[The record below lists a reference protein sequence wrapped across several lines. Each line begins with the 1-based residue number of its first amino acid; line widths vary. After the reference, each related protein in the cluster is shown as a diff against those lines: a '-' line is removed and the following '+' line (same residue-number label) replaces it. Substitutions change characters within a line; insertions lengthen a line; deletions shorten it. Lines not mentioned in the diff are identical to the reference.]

1 MPRLKRKW
9 GQMRVG
15 ENLNEPPP
23 HARGLTHLRAASNR
37 FAALACFALAVSFV
51 LVARAQENE
60 PPSVATA
67 PAAAAPPENTQ
78 STDAGPNDEL
88 IRRGTGEFVAP
99 APSET
104 PAAAAGAPG
113 APLDI
118 DFERAPVGLAVQSL
132 LADAAGANVIIDP
145 RVTGEVTLHSRGRV
159 SLQEIPALLRA
170 TVASIGLELVEQGP
184 NTFLLRPRATDPNA
198 QGAPTIYRPGAQSL
212 SGLVIFGLRYV
223 SAQEMTRLLQP
234 FARNGVTVSPEP
246 TREMLILSGSPAQ
259 VESLVRTIELLD
271 VDWLAGMSYG
281 LVPLEYSD
289 PATLIE
295 ELRTLFG
302 GAQGPIGSMVEF
314 VPMRARRAVL
324 ILAKRPERL
333 DEARNWIMQLDRP
346 NRTGV
351 GGIRFIQLENADA
364 AQVAETITGLFEGQQ
379 GAAQRI
385 TADAGRN
392 ALLVQADPATFEDI
406 RNLVVQLDAPVDQV
420 VIETTIAEVTLNND
434 FRFGVQWSFDTRDGG
449 RAILSDADNGGV
461 GPRFPGFSYGYEGN
475 YVHATLNAISSRTQ
489 VEVISS
495 PVIVTL
501 DNQEATLQVGDEVP
515 VITQSAS
522 GVASADATIIST
534 VQYRETG
541 ILLRV
546 TPRIG
551 SGGLVT
557 MEVAQEASEVSA
569 TTTSGIDSPT
579 IQQRKFQSTV
589 AVEDG
594 QTVALG
600 GLIRASRTR
609 NRAGV
614 PFLSA
619 VPILG
624 AAFRNSDNTV
634 RRTELI
640 VFLTPRIIRNT
651 QDAAA
656 ATQDLEDRLRRL
668 RNSSF
673 INSYAPSH

>member
-1 MPRLKRKW
+1 
-9 GQMRVG
+9 
-15 ENLNEPPP
+15 
-23 HARGLTHLRAASNR
+23 
-37 FAALACFALAVSFV
+37 
-51 LVARAQENE
+51 
-60 PPSVATA
+60 
-67 PAAAAPPENTQ
+67 
-78 STDAGPNDEL
+78 
-88 IRRGTGEFVAP
+88 
-99 APSET
+99 
-104 PAAAAGAPG
+104 
-113 APLDI
+113 
-118 DFERAPVGLAVQSL
+118 
-132 LADAAGANVIIDP
+132 
-145 RVTGEVTLHSRGRV
+145 
-159 SLQEIPALLRA
+159 
-170 TVASIGLELVEQGP
+170 
-184 NTFLLRPRATDPNA
+184 
-198 QGAPTIYRPGAQSL
+198 
-212 SGLVIFGLRYV
+212 
-223 SAQEMTRLLQP
+223 
-234 FARNGVTVSPEP
+234 
-246 TREMLILSGSPAQ
+246 
-259 VESLVRTIELLD
+259 
-271 VDWLAGMSYG
+271 MS
-281 LVPLEYSD
+281 
-289 PATLIE
+289 
-295 ELRTLFG
+295 
-302 GAQGPIGSMVEF
+302 
-314 VPMRARRAVL
+314 
-324 ILAKRPERL
+324 
-333 DEARNWIMQLDRP
+333 
-346 NRTGV
+346 
-351 GGIRFIQLENADA
+351 
-364 AQVAETITGLFEGQQ
+364 
-379 GAAQRI
+379 
-385 TADAGRN
+385 
-392 ALLVQADPATFEDI
+392 
-406 RNLVVQLDAPVDQV
+406 V

-434 FRFGVQWSFDTRDGG
+434 FRFGVQWSFDTRNGG
-449 RAILSDADNGGV
+449 QAILSDAENGGV

-475 YVHATLNAISSRTQ
+475 YVRATLNAISSRTQ

-501 DNQEATLQVGDEVP
+501 DNHEATLQVGDEVP

-589 AVEDG
+589 AVQDG

-614 PFLSA
+614 PILSA
-619 VPILG
+619 IPLLG

-673 INSYAPSH
+673 IRAYAPPH

>member
-1 MPRLKRKW
+1 MALLAAIPVAMMAHA
-9 GQMRVG
+9 QVS
-15 ENLNEPPP
+15 EEP
-23 HARGLTHLRAASNR
+23 LTP
-37 FAALACFALAVSFV
+37 VV
-51 LVARAQENE
+51 
-60 PPSVATA
+60 TA
-67 PAAAAPPENTQ
+67 PAPQPHNEERPNEAPASEAPTSQ
-78 STDAGPNDEL
+78 PSDEL
-88 IRRGTGEFVAP
+88 IHRGTGEFVAP
-99 APSET
+99 PPAEAA
-104 PAAAAGAPG
+104 PAAGGAQG
-113 APLDI
+113 SPLDI
-118 DFERAPVGLAVQSL
+118 DFERAPVGLVVQSL

-145 RVTGEVTLHSRGRV
+145 RVTGEVTLHSRGRITARE
-159 SLQEIPALLRA
+159 LPALLQS
-170 TVASIGLELVEQGP
+170 TVASIGLELVEQGS
-184 NTFLLRPRATDPNA
+184 NTYVLRPRATDPNA
-198 QGAPTIYRPGAQSL
+198 QGAPTIYRAGAQNL

-234 FARNGVTVSPEP
+234 FARNGVTIHPEP
-246 TREMLILSGSPAQ
+246 TREMLILSGPPAQ

-281 LVPLEYSD
+281 LVPLEYTD

-314 VPMRARRAVL
+314 VPMRARRAIL

-351 GGIRFIQLENADA
+351 GGIRLILLENADA

-379 GAAQRI
+379 NTAQRI
-385 TADAGRN
+385 TADTGRN
-392 ALLVQADPATFEDI
+392 ALLVQADPAAFEDI
-406 RNLVVQLDAPVDQV
+406 RNLVSQLDAPIDQV

-475 YVHATLNAISSRTQ
+475 YVRATLNAISSRTQ

-522 GVASADATIIST
+522 GVATADATIIST

-609 NRAGV
+609 NRSGV

-656 ATQDLEDRLRRL
+656 ATQDLEERLRRL

-673 INSYAPSH
+673 IRSYAPSH